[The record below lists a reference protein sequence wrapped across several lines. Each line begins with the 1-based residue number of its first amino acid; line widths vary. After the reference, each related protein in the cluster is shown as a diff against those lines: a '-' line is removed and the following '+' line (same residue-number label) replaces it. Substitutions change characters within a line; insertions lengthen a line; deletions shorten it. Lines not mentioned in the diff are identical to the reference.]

1 VDAYKRFLRSSAYAI
16 VGTMQYNKDNFK
28 DAEDSFRKSI
38 DAFPTQPDP
47 VVVLRLALALD
58 KQGKYPEALKEVNR
72 AVELTANDAS
82 SSVGTYARQERDRLV
97 QLTGGTPAPKPATG
111 QAAPPK
117 N

>member
-1 VDAYKRFLRSSAYAI
+1 
-16 VGTMQYNKDNFK
+16 
-28 DAEDSFRKSI
+28 
-38 DAFPTQPDP
+38 
-47 VVVLRLALALD
+47 LRLALALD
-58 KQGKYPEALKEVNR
+58 KQTKYPEALKEVNR

-111 QAAPPK
+111 QVAPPK